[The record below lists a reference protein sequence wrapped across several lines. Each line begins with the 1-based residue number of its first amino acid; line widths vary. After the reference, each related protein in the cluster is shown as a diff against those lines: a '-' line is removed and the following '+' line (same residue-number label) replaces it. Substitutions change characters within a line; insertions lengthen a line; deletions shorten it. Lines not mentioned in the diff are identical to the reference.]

1 MCPEQGLYG
10 VAMFTSDEFNMN
22 RNYHYYKEDEIVH
35 IRLDSDDVASKIL
48 FYFNNLEKLYDLAEK
63 GRKKTQSLFDLEY
76 RINKIKEILL
86 ANKKQSNSK
95 TKSKWSNLI
104 TNLRPW

>member
-1 MCPEQGLYG
+1 MDIAVSPVRSDIFFKGSFDGYPMCPEQGLYG

-63 GRKKTQSLFDLEY
+63 GEKKHNHY
-76 RINKIKEILL
+76 
-86 ANKKQSNSK
+86 
-95 TKSKWSNLI
+95 LI
-104 TNLRPW
+104 WNIE